1 MTRRNEVGFSGVFTS
16 NVAAECANCDA
27 QRAADIMY
35 EDVIPITSTLV
46 DYLDAN
52 PKSDGLIRA
61 GDLKTIPNLEPESV
75 VPFLKEHLRWR
86 VVDPESNLI
95 DGVQQIKDSGL
106 EVKVVQRM
114 FETPN
119 DANKLGVYSDPVL
132 YQEITEGKLGGFG
145 F

>member
-46 DYLDAN
+46 DYLKGN
-52 PKSDGLIRA
+52 LKSDGLIRA
-61 GDLKTIPNLEPESV
+61 GDLKTIPDLKPESV
-75 VPFLKEHLRWR
+75 VPFLKEHLQWR